1 MCLLWHTRSVF
12 TGNNTDSCDKWFEE
26 EAASVRIKA
35 GGAKGGSG
43 SSSSSSSS
51 SSMSAPRD
59 NDNDMN
65 GMDGMDDMNEGNM
78 ASPEMAPSAAAEA
91 MSAPEY

>member
-51 SSMSAPRD
+51 MSAPRD
-59 NDNDMN
+59 NDN

-78 ASPEMAPSAAAEA
+78 ASPEMTPSAAAEA